1 MHPHQRVASSA
12 AGPSFL
18 RPIGL
23 KLKKSASL
31 LEWLNKKLAEQ
42 GESLIMDLQRLHPAV
57 PCLSPFRAFAKSP
70 SLGKV
75 QYVHIQCQHRMP
87 KQSFMSQA
95 SVTVGSLEGAI
106 LSPQH

>member
-42 GESLIMDLQRLHPAV
+42 GESLSMDLHRLHSAV

-70 SLGKV
+70 SLGRV
-75 QYVHIQCQHRMP
+75 QYVHIQCQQRMP
-87 KQSFMSQA
+87 EESSISQA
-95 SVTVGSLEGAI
+95 SVTVGSLQGAM

>member
-42 GESLIMDLQRLHPAV
+42 GESLSTESHRLHPAV

-75 QYVHIQCQHRMP
+75 QCVHIQCQQRMP
-87 KQSFMSQA
+87 EHSSMSQA
-95 SVTVGSLEGAI
+95 RVRVGSLEGAI